1 MLMTAIRRLRE
12 KWRAR
17 RERIKRLNSARS
29 GHASTSGYETPS
41 SNGGPGYRGRL

>member
-17 RERIKRLNSARS
+17 RDRIQRLNAARYDAH
-29 GHASTSGYETPS
+29 GKADRLE
-41 SNGGPGYRGRL
+41 GPGAGN